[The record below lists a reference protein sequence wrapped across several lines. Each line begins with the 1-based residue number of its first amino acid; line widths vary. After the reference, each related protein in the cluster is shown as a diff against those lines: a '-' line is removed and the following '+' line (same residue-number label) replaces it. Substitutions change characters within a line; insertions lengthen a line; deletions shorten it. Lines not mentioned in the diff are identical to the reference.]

1 MLRMLQP
8 RHAVLRYFTALR
20 DPRTSRR
27 DKKHMLFDIVV
38 IALCAVIAGADDWP
52 KILTFA
58 RERSGWL
65 TTFLSLPNGIPSHD
79 TMERVFE
86 LLSPASLQRCFL
98 RWIEGVIGQSE
109 DNHYALDGKTL
120 RGSGTSSRGQKPLHL
135 ESVWSTQ
142 AGLSLGQLA
151 VAKKSNEITAIPVLL
166 DMLDLENAWVT
177 IDAMGCQTKIAAKII
192 EGGGNYALTVK
203 RNQGLLVQD
212 ITTAFATAE
221 QLNYQG
227 LVCSQY
233 CTYETGHSRQE
244 KRNYTVI
251 VNPENIRKKEA
262 WKNLTVIGSCHTE
275 RLYQEKTTSDV
286 RYFIGSKEAEA
297 KVYGTLLRN
306 HWSIENC
313 LHWQLDVTFRE
324 DNSRIRKN
332 NAAENFSL
340 LRRLALCLLKRHPAK
355 ESIATKRYL
364 AALSVA
370 FLEEV
375 LACEQNS
382 TI

>member
-1 MLRMLQP
+1 MVELRF
-8 RHAVLRYFTALR
+8 AVLRCFMPLR
-20 DPRTSRR
+20 DPRLSQRE
-27 DKKHMLFDIVV
+27 KKHLLLDIVA
-38 IALCAVIAGADDWP
+38 IALCAVIAGADDWQ

-65 TTFLSLPNGIPSHD
+65 TSFLSLPHGIPSHD

-98 RWIEGVIGQSE
+98 RWIEGVIVQAE
-109 DNHYALDGKTL
+109 DNHYAIDGKTL
-120 RGSGTSSRGQKPLHL
+120 RGSGTSNRGQKPLHL
-135 ESVWSTQ
+135 VSVWSTQ
-142 AGLSLGQLA
+142 AGLGLGQLA

-166 DMLDLENAWVT
+166 NMLDLENAWVT
-177 IDAMGCQTKIAAKII
+177 IDAMGCQTKIAAKVVD
-192 EGGGNYALTVK
+192 GGGNYALTVK
-203 RNQGLLVQD
+203 RNQSLLAQD
-212 ITTAFATAE
+212 ITTEFAIAE
-221 QLNYQG
+221 QSNYQG
-227 LVCSQY
+227 LACSQY

-251 VNPENIRKKEA
+251 VNPKNIRKKEA
-262 WKNLTVIGSCHTE
+262 WKKLAIIGSCNTE
-275 RLYQEKTTSDV
+275 RIYQGKTTSDV

-313 LHWQLDVTFRE
+313 LHWQLGVTFKE

-355 ESIATKRYL
+355 KSIATKRYW
-364 AALSVA
+364 AALNVA
-370 FLEEV
+370 FLEEI
-375 LACEQNS
+375 LDSERNI